1 DDLVQHPGLV
11 GGGREQQ
18 AAVSQVPLAADLGG
32 ARFLR
37 VERGVVEAVLA
48 AAQLQLAAA
57 GRLVRDRVVGV
68 QAAVGIGLVQGADIP
83 AEQGVGDPGVHAGHR
98 GGVGQVAAGRG
109 AAAAAGDQ
117 AVEFGAVVVH
127 AQAAVELPVLVQ
139 VQGVEGVDGGGV
151 GAAVAAGAVMRP
163 GQTGDI
169 RV

>member
-1 DDLVQHPGLV
+1 
-11 GGGREQQ
+11 
-18 AAVSQVPLAADLGG
+18 
-32 ARFLR
+32 
-37 VERGVVEAVLA
+37 
-48 AAQLQLAAA
+48 
-57 GRLVRDRVVGV
+57 
-68 QAAVGIGLVQGADIP
+68 
-83 AEQGVGDPGVHAGHR
+83 AGHR

-163 GQTGDI
+163 GQAGDI
-169 RV
+169 RVRRVEVGIGPGAAAHGRLAARVQLLAGEL